1 MQPPTNEAET
11 YLLRSIEWTTFLEST
26 YDVALEQSTVIL
38 RYFLGTNLI
47 VVLFLNTNIF
57 LGAGR
62 VQAAHSLL
70 ALLPAELTSIAEPE
84 EVATEYLHYRQF
96 FVIWETIARV
106 VDCQAEEG
114 TLVAHGAS
122 REVRA
127 AWLTEY
133 RVRTL
138 LSLFVSGTS
147 DDTGVYRI

>member
-1 MQPPTNEAET
+1 M
-11 YLLRSIEWTTFLEST
+11 
-26 YDVALEQSTVIL
+26 
-38 RYFLGTNLI
+38 
-47 VVLFLNTNIF
+47 
-57 LGAGR
+57 
-62 VQAAHSLL
+62 QAAHSLL

-133 RVRTL
+133 RARTL
-138 LSLFVSGTS
+138 LSLSVSGTS
-147 DDTGVYRI
+147 DATDVYRI